1 MGKTG
6 TEVYHK
12 TDYYLKQAKTTPMEF
27 AGHVSGLNTIFK
39 NIMKDLGFQ
48 TSNQELKEILKEL
61 EVSPRTSPAFEA
73 GAWLRL
79 SDDINFSVDFNQGH
93 IDVLKEKVLEAIKDS
108 GLNLMKKVCGRHQI
122 NSHNVFEELPYTAIV
137 PSDIGLPIMVDSQ
150 ITYLVSLQ
158 GELNLECSLT
168 SPSAQLELSKKLS
181 YSYNGYAGTFCPFT
195 QEMLAAGINIHRQ
208 TNIPAVTKVELQPQT
223 GKLSVSI
230 NPTSQVSQASN
241 IDVFHYHVK
250 SYTTKKTLF
259 IQDMTPEILSPET
272 KIIKSRASPKT
283 FQANFGQT
291 FGVDLKLKV
300 ETECDLYDKKT
311 MMDSWSNYHGNPM
324 VASWFSFTE
333 TALTASGRPT
343 ARYHKYTLT
352 HNPAQSSTKGA
363 EMEVE
368 LSRATKVKSQQIK
381 NIKLSPNYSH
391 STEASTKLESCLN
404 KLDSKY
410 GYAFN
415 AYVTCKLTGSQ
426 TQTYTYSVT
435 AGAGQESLEHKWDLD
450 LNLQNQNK
458 KVCMSG
464 YMKYPTTPSSQAL
477 FKYNNKVGFGET
489 CEQYHINID
498 GHTQVSQQQREK
510 SSYSIESEKCE
521 VKSQE
526 EEKHAKVAAEKLK
539 YCSKKKEQ
547 SRTLDYTQFDIS
559 YSSQMP
565 EYVYSAA
572 KTANIGLKAVLYQYI
587 SYIKEQSSQYRNIRL
602 PSQLN
607 GVVPFVAGMNP
618 AEQSYK
624 ALTGETML
632 AQCVLGEGY
641 IQTFDKNTYSYQI
654 DECDHLVTSDCSGQN
669 HHAVMAK
676 EVNGMKHVTIL
687 SGQTK
692 IYLSP
697 AQAYSNQVEEYRLTV
712 NGQSKTLQPQQKI
725 TLSQQDKIT
734 AYLTQDKT
742 VIISCPS
749 LKITHSGKTVKIED
763 KEASDGSHCG
773 LCGDHNNDKRVDLKS
788 PKNCIMESTTLFV
801 KSYRSKSS
809 QCSPLPQPIVEK
821 IRSEEEKCFRFET
834 KKTPVTSI
842 YSSGH
847 KDSYSVKKHSYIY
860 KEDKLCISQ
869 EPVVQC
875 SSGSIPRAMKKKM
888 IKFVCLPEGRISK
901 LYSERI
907 ERGESPQ
914 ELKHQP
920 VAFKVEMEQPVTC
933 GPQL

>member
-1 MGKTG
+1 MG
-6 TEVYHK
+6 
-12 TDYYLKQAKTTPMEF
+12 
-27 AGHVSGLNTIFK
+27 
-39 NIMKDLGFQ
+39 
-48 TSNQELKEILKEL
+48 
-61 EVSPRTSPAFEA
+61 
-73 GAWLRL
+73 
-79 SDDINFSVDFNQGH
+79 
-93 IDVLKEKVLEAIKDS
+93 
-108 GLNLMKKVCGRHQI
+108 
-122 NSHNVFEELPYTAIV
+122 
-137 PSDIGLPIMVDSQ
+137 
-150 ITYLVSLQ
+150 
-158 GELNLECSLT
+158 
-168 SPSAQLELSKKLS
+168 
-181 YSYNGYAGTFCPFT
+181 
-195 QEMLAAGINIHRQ
+195 
-208 TNIPAVTKVELQPQT
+208 
-223 GKLSVSI
+223 
-230 NPTSQVSQASN
+230 
-241 IDVFHYHVK
+241 
-250 SYTTKKTLF
+250 
-259 IQDMTPEILSPET
+259 DMTPMVLHPNT
-272 KIIKSRASPKT
+272 KIVRSRASPKT
-283 FQANFGQT
+283 FQANFGQA

-311 MMDSWSNYHGNPM
+311 MMDSWSNYHYNPM

-363 EMEVE
+363 EMEVQ
-368 LSRATKVKSQQIK
+368 LSLATKVKNQQIK
-381 NIKLSPNYSH
+381 NIELSPNHSH

-435 AGAGQESLEHKWDLD
+435 AGAGQDNLEHKWDLD

-477 FKYNNKVGFGET
+477 FKYNNRVGFGET

-526 EEKHAKVAAEKLK
+526 EERLRLKIKSYSHQSEEKKIVEEKHAKVAAEKLK

-547 SRTLDYTQFDIS
+547 T
-559 YSSQMP
+559 SQNRINVKLNFNEEQNSLTMTVATP
-565 EYVYSAA
+565 EDTV
-572 KTANIGLKAVLYQYI
+572 
-587 SYIKEQSSQYRNIRL
+587 QYRNIRL

-624 ALTGETML
+624 ALTGEAMM

-697 AQAYSNQVEEYRLTV
+697 AKAYSNQVEEYRLTV
-712 NGQSKTLQPQQKI
+712 NGQSKTLQP
-725 TLSQQDKIT
+725 
-734 AYLTQDKT
+734 QDKT

-788 PKNCIMESTTLFV
+788 PKNCIMESTSLFA

-821 IRSEEEKCFRFET
+821 IRSEEEKCLRFET